1 MLEYKDREL
10 FTTLEQLAYYE
21 DTHQLFEELS
31 NPSSVLCEE
40 YDSSEYTW
48 NVEETLEEQLY
59 NVTLEEAIRDY
70 QPGEIIMAKQYK
82 TESGKLLTG
91 AHMIFIVS
99 ASSKNTDG
107 SIDYSGY
114 LLSSQIHKAN
124 INSRYVNNIYFD
136 NFNSILDGNFVNTR
150 TSPVKN
156 TPGIIK
162 VDEIVSCNS
171 KTDLSSSGVLK
182 GIASREFVN
191 FILQCRKN
199 YKTNQQKNKTMTWVG
214 R

>member
-10 FTTLEQLAYYE
+10 FTTLEQLAYYMN
-21 DTHQLFEELS
+21 THQLFEELS
-31 NPSSVLCEE
+31 KPSSVLCEE

-124 INSRYVNNIYFD
+124 INSRYVNTIYFD
-136 NFNSILDGNFVNTR
+136 NFNSILDGNVINTR
-150 TSPVKN
+150 NSQTKN
-156 TPGIIK
+156 TPGIVK

-171 KTDLSSSGVLK
+171 NTDLDVSGVLK
-182 GIASREFVN
+182 GIASRDFVN
-191 FILQCRKN
+191 FILQCKRN
-199 YKTNQQKNKTMTWVG
+199 YETNQQKNKTMMWVNK
-214 R
+214 